1 MNRNDLS
8 DLISKIEPSDKTIQ
22 NEVLERFNNMAKPIK
37 GLGEFE
43 NLIAKLAAI
52 QGSANV
58 DISKK
63 CVIVMCADNG
73 VVKEGVTQ
81 TDSSVTAVVT
91 RNFARKTTSVN
102 ILSSYTHADVIPVD
116 IGVIEDFSEE
126 GIVDKKV
133 AKGTKSFLD
142 EAAMSEEELMQAISA
157 GIDMVK
163 DAVQKGY
170 KIIGTGE
177 MGIGNTTTS
186 SALASVLLGLE
197 VEKVT
202 GAGAGLSKEGIQ
214 RKIEVIK
221 LGIKKHSPFTDPLD
235 MLKKLGGF
243 DIAGICGMFLGG
255 AIYKIP
261 IVIDGLIS
269 SVAALIAYRLN
280 PKTADY
286 MIASHISKEPGSLK
300 IMEELGLR
308 PMIDASLGLGEGTG
322 TAMLFPLIDMVN
334 NVYRKSE
341 SFDEIGI
348 EAYEPMGE

>member
-8 DLISKIEPSDKTIQ
+8 DLITKIEPSDRAIQ
-22 NEVLERFNNMAKPIK
+22 NEVLKRFNNMAKPIK

-52 QGSANV
+52 QGTANV

-102 ILSSYTHADVIPVD
+102 ILSSYTNADVIPVD

-235 MLKKLGGF
+235 SLKKLGGF

-300 IMEELGLR
+300 IMEEIGLR
-308 PMIDASLGLGEGTG
+308 PVIDASLGLGEGTG

-334 NVYRKSE
+334 NVYKMSE

-348 EAYEPMGE
+348 EAYEPMGD